1 MKKNKHES
9 RYVQYARL
17 AYGLAQ
23 QIVPRY
29 RHRNSPHTYTQPQL
43 VACVFLGFYVD
54 RSYRDLE
61 EWLLASDRICRVLEL
76 KDVPSYST
84 LCRSFQQLPM
94 AQLRVLMNSLLRC
107 LKVSEKA
114 MIVDSTGLMTSHASR
129 HYLSRTGRVMSDY
142 VKAFYVVG
150 VDSQYI
156 VAWHYAR
163 GPNGSEAQYLN
174 RLRRAAH
181 PYATKQAGRRQWI
194 LLGDKGFDGPQAR
207 ADDLIAPRQGQHPV
221 VRSDRRCRLDLTGQA
236 RLDGFLGQRWKIETV
251 ISVMKRK
258 SGDSLR
264 SCSSRLHRHELA
276 LKALV
281 YNLHRYL
288 TCAFFLCL
296 YFATELLKFTPI
308 EVSRIQQ

>member
-1 MKKNKHES
+1 MKKKKHES
-9 RYVQYARL
+9 RYVQYTHL
-17 AYGLAQ
+17 VYGLTKM
-23 QIVPRY
+23 VLPRY

-43 VACVFLGFYVD
+43 VACVFIGFYLD

-61 EWLLASDRICRVLEL
+61 DWLLASDKICQVLEL
-76 KDVPSYST
+76 EEVPSYST

-94 AQLRVLMNSLLRC
+94 AQLRVLMHSLLRW
-107 LKVSEKA
+107 LGVNESA

-129 HYLSRTGRVMSDY
+129 HYLSQTGRVMSDY

-150 VDSQYI
+150 ADSQYI
-156 VAWHYAR
+156 VGWHYAR
-163 GPNGSEAQYLN
+163 GPGGADAQYLN

-181 PYATKQAGRRQWI
+181 PYAMKHAGRREWI
-194 LLGDKGFDGPQAR
+194 LLADKGFDGPQAR

-221 VRSDRRCRLDLTGQA
+221 VRQDRRRRLDLTGQA

-258 SGDSLR
+258 SGDTLR
-264 SCSSRLHRHELA
+264 ACSSRLHRHEVA

-281 YNLHRYL
+281 YNLHRYMTSTL
-288 TCAFFLCL
+288 LLLFFTL
-296 YFATELLKFTPI
+296 
-308 EVSRIQQ
+308 QQSWKTQH